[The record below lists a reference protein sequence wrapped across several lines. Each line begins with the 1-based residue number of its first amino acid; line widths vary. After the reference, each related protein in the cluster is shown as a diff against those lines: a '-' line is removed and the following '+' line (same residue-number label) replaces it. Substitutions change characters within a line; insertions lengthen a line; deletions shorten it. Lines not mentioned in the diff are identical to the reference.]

1 MKCVYIDSCSE
12 NLLVMAIN
20 GDKVDSIID
29 NGHGLKHN
37 SILLPSL
44 DKALSNVGMDIS
56 EVEYVGC
63 NVGPGSFTGI
73 RLGVTTA
80 NGLAFSCGAKR
91 VAMNAF
97 EETAYNKECKL
108 LVLIDARHG
117 NYYGAEYEKGKCT
130 NLGNYTDEDKASFDG
145 EVIVWNGTH
154 CVDGVLA
161 VLKQKIADGDFVDM
175 LAPMYLKLSQAER
188 EENERNQAK

>member
-1 MKCVYIDSCSE
+1 MKGIYIDSCNT

-20 GDKVDSIID
+20 GDKVDSIVD
-29 NGHGLKHN
+29 SGHGLKHN

-44 DKALSNVGMDIS
+44 DKVLDNVGMDIS

-80 NGLAFSCGAKR
+80 NGLAFSTGAKR

-97 EETAYNKECKL
+97 EELAYNKKCKL

-117 NYYGAEYEKGKCT
+117 NYYGAEYADGKCIH
-130 NLGNYTDEDKASFDG
+130 LGNYTEEDKVSFDG
-145 EVIVWNGTH
+145 EVLVSDDTH
-154 CVDGVLA
+154 YVDNVRALFE
-161 VLKQKIADGDFVDM
+161 QKVANGDFVDM